1 MHLLVNFATECDK
14 CLKIFEQNVIVSGRN
29 PNAFNNSESGA
40 SRLVRTAAKA
50 LTTHGSEKAGVA
62 SYWQSFLDDVG
73 QKNHL
78 VTFRA
83 NRFNILFYDSAAL
96 YFHRDHL
103 TIFLNQWISPNDLL
117 KSVEFD
123 IKSSDQSHLT

>member
-1 MHLLVNFATECDK
+1 MHLIIL
-14 CLKIFEQNVIVSGRN
+14 
-29 PNAFNNSESGA
+29 SGA
-40 SRLVRTAAKA
+40 SRLVRTAAKT

-83 NRFNILFYDSAAL
+83 NRFNILFYFKTFVAFSGKI
-96 YFHRDHL
+96 Y
-103 TIFLNQWISPNDLL
+103 
-117 KSVEFD
+117 
-123 IKSSDQSHLT
+123 

>member
-1 MHLLVNFATECDK
+1 
-14 CLKIFEQNVIVSGRN
+14 VIVSGRN

-78 VTFRA
+78 KK
-83 NRFNILFYDSAAL
+83 
-96 YFHRDHL
+96 
-103 TIFLNQWISPNDLL
+103 NDP
-117 KSVEFD
+117 S
-123 IKSSDQSHLT
+123 I